1 MFRTILLAVDGSKYS
16 EKAVELAK
24 QLAKASN
31 DEVVVTHVTELL
43 PARFQTYPGL
53 DQELDNETIELAK
66 GYMADLEEAGI
77 KARAELR
84 SAQYGGI
91 ARILTNLA
99 EDLDAGLIVMGS
111 HGRGD
116 LTAAARQRRPPQG
129 PAPQPATRADRP
141 LRHLASTPGPARPRR
156 RQEVERTCMRHR

>member
-1 MFRTILLAVDGSKYS
+1 MFRTILLAIDGSKYS

-24 QLAKASN
+24 HLATVGN
-31 DEVVVTHVTELL
+31 EEVVVTHVTELL
-43 PARFQTYPGL
+43 PARVQAYPGL
-53 DQELDNETIELAK
+53 DAEADKEVIELAK
-66 GYMADLEEAGI
+66 GYVAELEEAGI

-84 SAQYGGI
+84 SSQYGGV

-116 LTAAARQRRPPQG
+116 LTALLLGSVAHKVLHLTSRPVLIAR
-129 PAPQPATRADRP
+129 
-141 LRHLASTPGPARPRR
+141 
-156 RQEVERTCMRHR
+156 

>member
-16 EKAVELAK
+16 EKAVELATH
-24 QLAKASN
+24 LATVGN
-31 DEVVVTHVTELL
+31 EEVVVTHVTELL

-53 DQELDNETIELAK
+53 DYEADREVIDIAK
-66 GYMADLEEAGI
+66 GYVAELEEAGI

-91 ARILTNLA
+91 ARALTNLA

-116 LTAAARQRRPPQG
+116 LTALLLGSVAHKVLHLTNRPVLIAR
-129 PAPQPATRADRP
+129 
-141 LRHLASTPGPARPRR
+141 
-156 RQEVERTCMRHR
+156 

>member
-16 EKAVELAK
+16 EKAVELA
-24 QLAKASN
+24 QRLATATS

-53 DQELDNETIELAK
+53 DSELDQEAIELTK
-66 GYMADLEEAGI
+66 GYVADLEEAGI
-77 KARAELR
+77 KARTELR

-91 ARILTNLA
+91 ARIITNLA
-99 EDLDAGLIVMGS
+99 EDVDAGLIVMGS

-116 LTAAARQRRPPQG
+116 LTALLLGSVAHKVLHLSKRPVLIAR
-129 PAPQPATRADRP
+129 
-141 LRHLASTPGPARPRR
+141 
-156 RQEVERTCMRHR
+156 

>member
-24 QLAKASN
+24 HLATVGN
-31 DEVVVTHVTELL
+31 EEVVVTHVTELL

-53 DQELDNETIELAK
+53 DYEADNEVIDLAK
-66 GYMADLEEAGI
+66 GYVAELEAAGI

-111 HGRGD
+111 HGRGE
-116 LTAAARQRRPPQG
+116 LTALLLGSVAHKV
-129 PAPQPATRADRP
+129 
-141 LRHLASTPGPARPRR
+141 LHLANRPVLIAR
-156 RQEVERTCMRHR
+156 

>member
-1 MFRTILLAVDGSKYS
+1 MLKPHLERRHPTFRTILLAVDGSKYS

-24 QLAKASN
+24 HLATVGN
-31 DEVVVTHVTELL
+31 EEVVVTHVTELL
-43 PARFQTYPGL
+43 PARFQAYPGL
-53 DQELDNETIELAK
+53 DYEADTEVIELAN
-66 GYMADLEEAGI
+66 GYVAELEEAGI

-99 EDLDAGLIVMGS
+99 EELDAGLIVMGS

-116 LTAAARQRRPPQG
+116 LTALLLGSVAHKVLHLTNRPVLIAR
-129 PAPQPATRADRP
+129 
-141 LRHLASTPGPARPRR
+141 
-156 RQEVERTCMRHR
+156 

>member
-1 MFRTILLAVDGSKYS
+1 MLEARRKRRHPMFRTILLAVDGSKYS

-24 QLAKASN
+24 QLAAATN

-43 PARFQTYPGL
+43 PARFQTYPGI
-53 DQELDNETIELAK
+53 DSELDREAIEFTK
-66 GYMADLEEAGI
+66 GYVAELEEGGI
-77 KARAELR
+77 KARVELR

-91 ARILTNLA
+91 ARIISNLA

-116 LTAAARQRRPPQG
+116 LTALLLGSVAHKVLHLGKRPVLIAR
-129 PAPQPATRADRP
+129 
-141 LRHLASTPGPARPRR
+141 
-156 RQEVERTCMRHR
+156 

>member
-31 DEVVVTHVTELL
+31 DEVVVTHVTERL
-43 PARFQTYPGL
+43 PARFETYPGL
-53 DQELDNETIELAK
+53 DYEADREVIELAN
-66 GYMADLEEAGI
+66 GYAAELEEAGL
-77 KARAELR
+77 KARTELR
-84 SAQYGGI
+84 SAPYGGI
-91 ARILTNLA
+91 ARVITNLA

-116 LTAAARQRRPPQG
+116 LTALLLGSVAHKVLHLSQRPVLIAR
-129 PAPQPATRADRP
+129 
-141 LRHLASTPGPARPRR
+141 
-156 RQEVERTCMRHR
+156 

>member
-1 MFRTILLAVDGSKYS
+1 MFGTILLAVDGSKYS

-24 QLAKASN
+24 RLATGTS

-43 PARFQTYPGL
+43 PAHVQTYPGL
-53 DQELDNETIELAK
+53 DYEADHEVIELAQ
-66 GYMADLEEAGI
+66 GYVAELEEAGI
-77 KARAELR
+77 KARTELR
-84 SAQYGGI
+84 SAQYGGV

-116 LTAAARQRRPPQG
+116 LTALLLAASP
-129 PAPQPATRADRP
+129 TR
-141 LRHLASTPGPARPRR
+141 SYTSARG
-156 RQEVERTCMRHR
+156 QC

>member
-1 MFRTILLAVDGSKYS
+1 MFRTILLAVDGSTYS

-24 QLAKASN
+24 QLASAGN

-53 DQELDNETIELAK
+53 DQEFDNETIELAK
-66 GYMADLEEAGI
+66 GYVADLEEAGI

-91 ARILTNLA
+91 ARIITNLA

-116 LTAAARQRRPPQG
+116 LTAMLLGSVAHKVLHLSQRPVLIAR
-129 PAPQPATRADRP
+129 
-141 LRHLASTPGPARPRR
+141 
-156 RQEVERTCMRHR
+156 